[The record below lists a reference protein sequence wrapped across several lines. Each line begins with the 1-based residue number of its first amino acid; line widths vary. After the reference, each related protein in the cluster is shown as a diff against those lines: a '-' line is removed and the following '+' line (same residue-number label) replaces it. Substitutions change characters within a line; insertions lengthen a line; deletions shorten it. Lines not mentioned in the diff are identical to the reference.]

1 MTEGPAMSD
10 PVESLPHR
18 APSDPRELRRAL
30 GRFATGV
37 TVVTTVGA
45 DRAPVGLTANSF
57 SSVSLDPPLIL
68 WSLANDATS
77 LDAFKQAEWF
87 AVNVLGSHQQNLS
100 NQFASKGIEK
110 FGGVDYEEGLGG
122 CPVLIDSLACFECT
136 VYDRVLAG
144 DHTIFLGK
152 VERLTHREGVPL
164 LYSSGRYCIP
174 SQLLA

>member
-1 MTEGPAMSD
+1 MAENDET
-10 PVESLPHR
+10 LPHR
-18 APSDPRELRRAL
+18 SPSDARELRRAL

-37 TVVTTVGA
+37 TVVTTRDAGGT
-45 DRAPVGLTANSF
+45 PVGLTANSF

-68 WSLANDATS
+68 WSLDNGAAS
-77 LDAFKQAEWF
+77 LPVFRAAEWF
-87 AVNVLGSHQQNLS
+87 AINVLGSHQQHLS
-100 NQFASKGIEK
+100 NQFARTAADK
-110 FGGVDYEEGLGG
+110 FEGVEYEDGLGRS
-122 CPVLIDSLACFECT
+122 PVLIDSLACFECT
-136 VYDRVLAG
+136 VYDKVLAG